1 MTVSGA
7 SPLRRGLRGINNAL
21 AVAAAACIL
30 MMMLVGAVD
39 IIGTWLFRQPVPGAY
54 EITEAFMVS
63 GIFLAL
69 AAAQMLGHHIR
80 AEIFRPVLPI
90 RVSHALDRVGFFV
103 MFVFFAFVTWY
114 GWLEAADAWRG
125 GEFASGIL
133 KMPVWPPKLALAI
146 GATAMAVQ
154 SLADAFLG
162 RDSAPKGG
170 AR

>member
-1 MTVSGA
+1 MTASGS
-7 SPLRRGLRGINNAL
+7 SPLRLGLRGINNAL

-103 MFVFFAFVTWY
+103 MFLFFAFVTWY
-114 GWLEAADAWRG
+114 GWLEAADAWHG
-125 GEFASGIL
+125 GEFSSGIL

-154 SLADAFLG
+154 SLADAFMG
-162 RDSAPKGG
+162 REPSPQGL
-170 AR
+170 R